1 VPLKG
6 EPVSLRTAFF
16 PSTLL
21 AAVMILSAVAYS
33 RPENCP
39 CPVRDSNDSQS
50 LADVAK
56 EAKKNKVA
64 LAKKSVIDDDI
75 ISNKGPFPRLN
86 IQNTDNSDEVVEAIA
101 KFKKHP

>member
-64 LAKKSVIDDDI
+64 HAKNPS
-75 ISNKGPFPRLN
+75 SMTTSFQTKGHFL
-86 IQNTDNSDEVVEAIA
+86 D
-101 KFKKHP
+101 